1 MPIEEPKIRK
11 CVICGKP
18 LKKKGWYCGKCI
30 KDTVKLNESLTNRY
44 KLKYPIKR
52 STVAKLAQMY
62 PDITDIFDF
71 LSKHPSCI
79 FQYFHLEKS
88 QKDNLRSRYKVNKNT
103 VSDLSMKNIPKYI
116 KNYFLDNDD
125 MSLLEISG
133 NDKCPVMKVKCNRCG
148 KIMTTTYKEI
158 NKSAIH
164 QCDATISRGEY
175 LVKKYLEDNH
185 VEFKTQRDTLKCI
198 NPKTSNVLPYDFEL
212 SDKKTIIEV
221 QGNQH
226 VKYTPYFHRSED
238 SFAYQK
244 YKDAVKKDFAER
256 MGYRFIE
263 IFYTDINNGN
273 YKEILK
279 NVI

>member
-1 MPIEEPKIRK
+1 
-11 CVICGKP
+11 
-18 LKKKGWYCGKCI
+18 
-30 KDTVKLNESLTNRY
+30 
-44 KLKYPIKR
+44 
-52 STVAKLAQMY
+52 
-62 PDITDIFDF
+62 
-71 LSKHPSCI
+71 
-79 FQYFHLEKS
+79 
-88 QKDNLRSRYKVNKNT
+88 
-103 VSDLSMKNIPKYI
+103 MKNIPKYI

-263 IFYTDINNGN
+263 IFYTDFNNGN